1 MSDFT
6 TTIGLE
12 VHCQLLTQAKMFCH
26 CSTDYIGKEPN
37 TLVCPVCLGL
47 PGSLPVLNQK
57 VVELAL
63 RAALALHS
71 QILPQC
77 VFHRKNYF
85 YPDLPKG
92 YQISQYDLPIG
103 VGGFLEFYSQG
114 VKKRVRIRRVHIEED
129 AGKLIHEGV
138 SLPPGT
144 SGVDCNRCGIPL
156 AEMVTE
162 PDLSSPEEARDC
174 LMMLRNIVCYLGVS
188 DGNME
193 EGSLRC
199 DANISLSSS
208 SLLGVKVEVKNM
220 NSFRAVYRA
229 LSYEVERQKK
239 LLEEGKPI
247 FQETRHWDEAKEI
260 TVSARGK
267 EEAEDYRYF
276 PDPDLLPFS
285 IKEEMIEE
293 IKSELLEL
301 PLEREERFM
310 TEYELSQG
318 EAEILVQDKEI
329 ADFFEDT
336 LRDFNEP
343 RMVCNWI
350 TTEVF
355 KNLKELG
362 VTISQAKI
370 TPAHLAELLK
380 MVAKKEISG
389 TIAKSVLEE
398 MFATGARARE
408 VIARRGISFI
418 TDEKELENIAR
429 DVIERN
435 PQSVADYLSG
445 KEKALQFLIGQI
457 MKETRG
463 QADPE
468 LTRNVLIKVLSS
480 EE

>member
-1 MSDFT
+1 
-6 TTIGLE
+6 
-12 VHCQLLTQAKMFCH
+12 
-26 CSTDYIGKEPN
+26 
-37 TLVCPVCLGL
+37 
-47 PGSLPVLNQK
+47 
-57 VVELAL
+57 
-63 RAALALHS
+63 
-71 QILPQC
+71 
-77 VFHRKNYF
+77 
-85 YPDLPKG
+85 
-92 YQISQYDLPIG
+92 
-103 VGGFLEFYSQG
+103 
-114 VKKRVRIRRVHIEED
+114 
-129 AGKLIHEGV
+129 
-138 SLPPGT
+138 
-144 SGVDCNRCGIPL
+144 
-156 AEMVTE
+156 
-162 PDLSSPEEARDC
+162 
-174 LMMLRNIVCYLGVS
+174 LRNIVCYLGVS

-220 NSFRAVYRA
+220 NSFRSVYRA
-229 LSYEVERQKK
+229 LSYEVERQRK

-247 FQETRHWDEAKEI
+247 FQETRHWDEVKGV

-267 EEAEDYRYF
+267 EGAEDYRYF

-285 IKEEMIEE
+285 IKGEMIEE
-293 IKSELLEL
+293 IKSELPEL
-301 PLEREERFM
+301 PLQREERFM

-362 VTISQAKI
+362 IDISQASI

-380 MVAKKEISG
+380 MVDKKEISG

-408 VIARRGISFI
+408 VITRRGISFI
-418 TDEKELENIAR
+418 SDEKELENIVR
-429 DVIERN
+429 EVIEKN

-445 KEKALQFLIGQI
+445 KEKALQFLIGQV

-468 LTRNVLIKVLSS
+468 LTKSILIKVLSS

>member
-12 VHCQLLTQAKMFCH
+12 VHCQLLTQAKMFCR

-63 RAALALHS
+63 RAALALHC
-71 QILPQC
+71 QILPQTL
-77 VFHRKNYF
+77 FHRKNYF

-92 YQISQYDLPIG
+92 YQISQYNLPIG
-103 VGGFLEFYSQG
+103 IDGFLEFYSQG
-114 VKKRVRIRRVHIEED
+114 VRKKARIRRIHIEED
-129 AGKLIHEGV
+129 AGKLVHEGAF
-138 SLPPGT
+138 LPPGT

-156 AEMVTE
+156 VEIVTE

-174 LMMLRNIVCYLGVS
+174 LMMLRNIVCYLEVS

-208 SLLGVKVEVKNM
+208 SLTGVKVEVKNM
-220 NSFRAVYRA
+220 NSFRSVYRA
-229 LSYEVERQKK
+229 LSYEVERQRK
-239 LLEEGKPI
+239 LLEEGKPV
-247 FQETRHWDEAKEI
+247 FQETRHWDEIKGV

-285 IKEEMIEE
+285 LKTEMIEE
-293 IKSELLEL
+293 IKSGLLEL
-301 PLEREERFM
+301 PLEKEERFM
-310 TEYELSQG
+310 TQYELSQG
-318 EAEILVQDKEI
+318 EAEILVQDREI

-336 LRDFNEP
+336 LRNFNKP

-350 TTEVF
+350 VTEVF
-355 KNLKELG
+355 RNLKELG
-362 VTISQAKI
+362 TTISRAKI
-370 TPAHLAELLK
+370 TPSHLAELLK
-380 MVAKKEISG
+380 MVDRKEISG
-389 TIAKSVLEE
+389 TMAKSVLEE
-398 MFATGARARE
+398 MFTSGARARE
-408 VIARRGISFI
+408 IVARRGMALIN
-418 TDEKELENIAR
+418 DEKELENIVKE
-429 DVIERN
+429 VIEKN

-445 KEKALQFLIGQI
+445 KEKALQFLIGQV

-468 LTRNVLIKVLSS
+468 LTRNILIKVLSS

>member
-336 LRDFNEP
+336 LRDFDEP

-355 KNLKELG
+355 KNLRELG
-362 VTISQAKI
+362 TTISQAKI

-445 KEKALQFLIGQI
+445 KEKALQFLIGQV

>member
-63 RAALALHS
+63 RAALALHC
-71 QILPQC
+71 QILPQG

-103 VGGFLEFYSQG
+103 VDGFLEFYSRG
-114 VKKRVRIRRVHIEED
+114 VKKKVRIKRVHIEED

-138 SLPPGT
+138 FLPPGT

-156 AEMVTE
+156 AEVVTE
-162 PDLSSPEEARDC
+162 PELSSPEEARDC

-220 NSFRAVYRA
+220 NSFRSVYRA
-229 LSYEVERQKK
+229 LSYEVERQRK

-247 FQETRHWDEAKEI
+247 FQETRHWDEVKGV

-267 EEAEDYRYF
+267 EGAEDYRYF

-285 IKEEMIEE
+285 IKGEMIEE
-293 IKSELLEL
+293 IKSELPEL
-301 PLEREERFM
+301 PLQREERFM

-362 VTISQAKI
+362 IDISQASI

-380 MVAKKEISG
+380 MVDKKEISG

-418 TDEKELENIAR
+418 SDEKELENIVR
-429 DVIERN
+429 EVIEKN

-445 KEKALQFLIGQI
+445 KEKALQFLIGQV

-468 LTRNVLIKVLSS
+468 LTKSILIKVLSS

>member
-336 LRDFNEP
+336 LRDFDEP

-355 KNLKELG
+355 KNLRELG

-445 KEKALQFLIGQI
+445 KEKALQFLIGQV

>member
-1 MSDFT
+1 MSNFT

-12 VHCQLLTQAKMFCH
+12 VHCQLLTKAKMFCH

-57 VVELAL
+57 VVDLAL
-63 RAALALHS
+63 RAALALHC

-92 YQISQYDLPIG
+92 YQISQYNLPIG
-103 VGGFLEFYSQG
+103 VDGFLEFYSQG
-114 VKKRVRIRRVHIEED
+114 VKKRVRIKRVHIEED
-129 AGKLIHEGV
+129 AGKLIHEGM
-138 SLPPGT
+138 SLPPDT

-247 FQETRHWDEAKEI
+247 FQETRHWDEVNGV
-260 TVSARGK
+260 TVSARSK

-285 IKEEMIEE
+285 IKEKMIEE
-293 IKSELLEL
+293 IKSELPEL
-301 PLEREERFM
+301 PLQREERFM
-310 TEYELSQG
+310 SEYELSQG

-362 VTISQAKI
+362 ITISQSKV

-380 MVAKKEISG
+380 MVDKKEISG
-389 TIAKSVLEE
+389 TIAKSILEE
-398 MFATGARARE
+398 MFVGGARARE
-408 VIARRGISFI
+408 IITRRGISLI
-418 TDEKELENIAR
+418 SDEKELENIVR
-429 DVIERN
+429 EVIEKN

-445 KEKALQFLIGQI
+445 KEKALQFLIGQV

-463 QADPE
+463 QADPGMAK
-468 LTRNVLIKVLSS
+468 NILIKVLSS

>member
-1 MSDFT
+1 
-6 TTIGLE
+6 
-12 VHCQLLTQAKMFCH
+12 
-26 CSTDYIGKEPN
+26 
-37 TLVCPVCLGL
+37 
-47 PGSLPVLNQK
+47 
-57 VVELAL
+57 
-63 RAALALHS
+63 
-71 QILPQC
+71 
-77 VFHRKNYF
+77 
-85 YPDLPKG
+85 
-92 YQISQYDLPIG
+92 
-103 VGGFLEFYSQG
+103 
-114 VKKRVRIRRVHIEED
+114 
-129 AGKLIHEGV
+129 
-138 SLPPGT
+138 
-144 SGVDCNRCGIPL
+144 
-156 AEMVTE
+156 
-162 PDLSSPEEARDC
+162 
-174 LMMLRNIVCYLGVS
+174 
-188 DGNME
+188 
-193 EGSLRC
+193 
-199 DANISLSSS
+199 
-208 SLLGVKVEVKNM
+208 
-220 NSFRAVYRA
+220 
-229 LSYEVERQKK
+229 

-247 FQETRHWDEAKEI
+247 FQETRHWDEVKGV

-267 EEAEDYRYF
+267 EGAEDYRYF

-285 IKEEMIEE
+285 IKGEMIEE
-293 IKSELLEL
+293 IKSELPEL
-301 PLEREERFM
+301 PLQREERFM

-362 VTISQAKI
+362 IDISQASI

-380 MVAKKEISG
+380 MVDKKEISG

-408 VIARRGISFI
+408 VITRRGISFI
-418 TDEKELENIAR
+418 SDEKELENIVR
-429 DVIERN
+429 EVIEKN

-445 KEKALQFLIGQI
+445 KEKALQFLIGQV

-468 LTRNVLIKVLSS
+468 LTKSILIKVLSS

>member
-1 MSDFT
+1 M
-6 TTIGLE
+6 
-12 VHCQLLTQAKMFCH
+12 
-26 CSTDYIGKEPN
+26 
-37 TLVCPVCLGL
+37 
-47 PGSLPVLNQK
+47 
-57 VVELAL
+57 
-63 RAALALHS
+63 
-71 QILPQC
+71 
-77 VFHRKNYF
+77 
-85 YPDLPKG
+85 
-92 YQISQYDLPIG
+92 
-103 VGGFLEFYSQG
+103 
-114 VKKRVRIRRVHIEED
+114 RIKRVHIEED

-138 SLPPGT
+138 FLPPGT

-156 AEMVTE
+156 AEVVTE
-162 PDLSSPEEARDC
+162 PELSSPEEARDC

-220 NSFRAVYRA
+220 NSFRSVYRA
-229 LSYEVERQKK
+229 LSYEVERQRK

-247 FQETRHWDEAKEI
+247 FQETRHWDEVKGV

-267 EEAEDYRYF
+267 EGAEDYRYF

-285 IKEEMIEE
+285 IKGEMIEE
-293 IKSELLEL
+293 IKSELPEL
-301 PLEREERFM
+301 PLQREERFM

-362 VTISQAKI
+362 IDISQASI

-380 MVAKKEISG
+380 MVDKKEISG

-408 VIARRGISFI
+408 VITRRGISFI
-418 TDEKELENIAR
+418 SDEKELENIVR
-429 DVIERN
+429 EVIEKN

-445 KEKALQFLIGQI
+445 KEKALQFLIGQV

-468 LTRNVLIKVLSS
+468 LTKSILIKVLSS